1 MMNRAQSRV
10 QETRN
15 QPTAAGGRTWKAG
28 GWPCWILAAP
38 RGGCAGLPAGRA
50 GTAGGGRAGTP
61 GPAEAVQPPPH
72 ASLAQPA
79 HWSATSL
86 GRKQEPHRMS
96 QLQHPNSSG
105 LARCKPRA
113 TPTGSDSAAPGA
125 TAFRVHGRTLILTAL
140 GSGFGPT
147 LTLRV
152 PCPCPPTGASVCAP
166 KAVPTPHTSQH
177 PPARS
182 KTPPNP
188 RLFLRILL
196 APFNMTD

>member
-1 MMNRAQSRV
+1 
-10 QETRN
+10 
-15 QPTAAGGRTWKAG
+15 
-28 GWPCWILAAP
+28 
-38 RGGCAGLPAGRA
+38 
-50 GTAGGGRAGTP
+50 
-61 GPAEAVQPPPH
+61 
-72 ASLAQPA
+72 
-79 HWSATSL
+79 
-86 GRKQEPHRMS
+86 MS

-125 TAFRVHGRTLILTAL
+125 TAFRVHGRSLILTAL

-152 PCPCPPTGASVCAP
+152 PCPCPPTGASVCTP
-166 KAVPTPHTSQH
+166 KAVPTPHTSRH

>member
-1 MMNRAQSRV
+1 MLDSRGPAWRV
-10 QETRN
+10 RW
-15 QPTAAGGRTWKAG
+15 AAGRTSWDGGRRAG
-28 GWPCWILAAP
+28 RDSRAG
-38 RGGCAGLPAGRA
+38 RGG
-50 GTAGGGRAGTP
+50 
-61 GPAEAVQPPPH
+61 VPPPH

-166 KAVPTPHTSQH
+166 KAVPMPHTSRH